1 MHRHLKRA
9 LFSLALAVCTAVIA
23 VASAGSASAVAT
35 TTVGLWNFNEAA
47 GARVA
52 ADSSGF
58 GQRGTVG
65 ADIRTGGGIYRF
77 PAVSGVRQQHLVI
90 VGNTA
95 RLNPGSSE
103 YAVTVRFRTNRALSN
118 IVQKGQATVAG
129 GFWKI
134 EVSSGKPKCLFRA
147 GNGTQRG
154 VGSSVRV
161 DNGAFHTVRCERNAG
176 STRIIVDNVV
186 RGSTTGFTSSISNTW
201 SLVVGGKSS
210 CNGSTVTCDYFV
222 GDIDYVRV
230 QKG

>member
-1 MHRHLKRA
+1 MHHSIKRTLLA
-9 LFSLALAVCTAVIA
+9 IGLALCTAVVA
-23 VASAGSASAVAT
+23 VATASGASAVAT
-35 TTVGLWNFNEAA
+35 KTIGLWNFNEAA

-52 ADSSGF
+52 VDSSGF
-58 GQRGTVG
+58 GQKGSVG
-65 ADIRTGGGIYRF
+65 SDIRTGGGIYRF
-77 PAVSGVRQQHLVI
+77 PAVSGVRKSHLVI
-90 VGNTA
+90 VPSNS

-103 YAVTVRFRTNRALSN
+103 YAVTVRFRTTRSLSN
-118 IVQKGQATVAG
+118 VVQKGQATVPG
-129 GFWKI
+129 GFWKV

-154 VGSSVRV
+154 VGSSVRI

-186 RGSTTGFTSSISNTW
+186 RGSTTGFTSSIANSW
-201 SLVVGGKSS
+201 ALVVGGKSS
-210 CNGSTVTCDYFV
+210 CNGTSITCDYLV

>member
-1 MHRHLKRA
+1 MHHLKRA
-9 LFSLALAVCTAVIA
+9 VFTLALALCTAVIT
-23 VASAGSASAVAT
+23 VASAGSASAVANN
-35 TTVGLWNFNEAA
+35 TVGLWNYNEAA

-58 GQRGTVG
+58 NQRGTVG
-65 ADIRTGGGIYRF
+65 SDIRTGGGIYRF
-77 PAVSGVRQQHLVI
+77 PTVSGVRKSHLVI
-90 VGNTA
+90 VPSTA

-103 YAVTVRFRTNRALSN
+103 YAVTVRFKTTRALSN
-118 IVQKGQATVAG
+118 VVQKGQATVSG
-129 GFWKI
+129 GFWKV
-134 EVSSGKPKCLFRA
+134 EVAGGRAKCLFRA

-176 STRIIVDNVV
+176 STRVIVDGVV
-186 RGSTTGFTSSISNTW
+186 RGSTTGFTSSISNSW
-201 SLVVGGKSS
+201 AVVTGGKSS
-210 CNGSTVTCDYFV
+210 CGGGVTCDYFV